1 MENRTIP
8 IIYALL
14 AAVFYAVKT
23 PLSKLLLA
31 DVPVTFMAAYLY
43 LGAGIG
49 VGLLYVLHERK
60 GEKSGRLTKKEL
72 PYTFGMILLDILAP
86 IFLMLGIKY
95 GTAANASLLGNF
107 EIVATTLM
115 ALVIFKETVSRRLWT
130 AIALMIGET
139 LPGSYYAFFVMLL
152 GFVSYGLSIFLYI
165 RAQKSL
171 GAAKTSAYYAVAPF
185 VLCPHRGKA
194 DLGIFCG
201 IADYDGGNGIRRHR
215 YHSQK
220 SCTPASAYLHTY
232 A

>member
-31 DVPVTFMAAYLY
+31 DVPVIFMAAY
-43 LGAGIG
+43 
-49 VGLLYVLHERK
+49 
-60 GEKSGRLTKKEL
+60 
-72 PYTFGMILLDILAP
+72 
-86 IFLMLGIKY
+86 
-95 GTAANASLLGNF
+95 
-107 EIVATTLM
+107 
-115 ALVIFKETVSRRLWT
+115 
-130 AIALMIGET
+130 
-139 LPGSYYAFFVMLL
+139 
-152 GFVSYGLSIFLYI
+152 LYI

-194 DLGIFCG
+194 DLSIFCG